1 MGRSVLLEIHPWS
14 GICAFGVKCCRE
26 QKKVWRRVCAQ
37 KKKPACKT
45 RTSACAT
52 SWSTGAVRRSTTV
65 QGRSTRRIR
74 PTTSPAPSSTRWR
87 ESPTPSGRRSSWTET
102 NNINGFVKS
111 YKFDAP
117 SFKTSHDYGCS
128 THSCPSDISPGSS
141 NKERFP
147 DGWTRDSPPFKAWI
161 DADFASMHLETSS
174 LIKAPVDESIIKNG
188 PNFGPSIKDT

>member
-1 MGRSVLLEIHPWS
+1 MGRSVLS
-14 GICAFGVKCCRE
+14 GINQLKRICAFGVKCWPV
-26 QKKVWRRVCAQ
+26 QKKVWRRVSAQ
-37 KKKPACKT
+37 KKTPACRT

-52 SWSTGAVRRSTTV
+52 SSSTGAVRRSTTV
-65 QGRSTRRIR
+65 QGRSTRPIR

-87 ESPTPSGRRSSWTET
+87 ASPTPSGRRSSWIGT
-102 NNINGFVKS
+102 NNINGFVRS
-111 YKFDAP
+111 FKFDAP

-128 THSCPSDISPGSS
+128 THLCPSDISPGSS

-174 LIKAPVDESIIKNG
+174 LIKAPVDGSIIKNG